1 MSETSRLLSVPHLGA
16 GHRVRLGVVPLVERN
31 AGVLST
37 VDTGNLDLGRK
48 VALAGRRNVE
58 LEALHVELSLAD
70 VALVD
75 GDVLDTDEV
84 LTSRNV
90 LLNGPLEIQS
100 QYMARR

>member
-1 MSETSRLLSVPHLGA
+1 
-16 GHRVRLGVVPLVERN
+16 
-31 AGVLST
+31 
-37 VDTGNLDLGRK
+37 
-48 VALAGRRNVE
+48 
-58 LEALHVELSLAD
+58 